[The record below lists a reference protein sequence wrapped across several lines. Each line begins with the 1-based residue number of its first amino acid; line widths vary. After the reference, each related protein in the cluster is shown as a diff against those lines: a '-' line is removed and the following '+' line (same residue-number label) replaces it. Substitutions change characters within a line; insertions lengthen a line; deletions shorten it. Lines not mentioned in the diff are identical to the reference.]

1 MKNLD
6 IGYRAFEE
14 FSKLLDD
21 YEEIRSFVMKASAQN
36 EQSKE
41 HLQGTT
47 TICKVD
53 PEWIEKIKDL
63 LPFVSNA
70 ILENRQ
76 FVKSEGELVPIEK
89 VRTVGKDSVIDLA
102 KHSNY
107 ITKRP
112 QDTGGKVIPDKLLMP
127 KKEDDF
133 ALYENRFLY
142 SLLVYLSQFVE
153 IRYEEIKK
161 LCGKYSVKLEFGKEF
176 EYSDGGGITIGI
188 QMQEE
193 RFNDTCA
200 VKRSKSADALSDI
213 QSIISITKSLLN
225 TSLMK
230 TISKA
235 SLVRPPI
242 VQTNIIR
249 FDHNFN
255 KSLELYQYLT
265 SYSEKGYTVETIPVS
280 VSPFPFRMEDTYAKL
295 VYLTS
300 FLSYLYSNDLKEEL
314 EKHYQDFKTQ
324 KKKEEEERI
333 LGQIR
338 RIKNSIKASG
348 MTSEEYIFLLEK
360 GQKILQQKLS
370 DKEDEEERRRLEF
383 AKKVEELEAD
393 YRNWIQKEKVE
404 LEDGYGKQIQDLKN
418 QLFRSEEETNNR
430 IRQLETRFEQER
442 QNLKNELQKEKDA
455 FWKECQEKVEKS
467 DKEKQLMGTAMNE
480 LKKENDFLV
489 IEVRSLRKM
498 NGIQEDI
505 DITRKENFLIL
516 EKEKKAFDSFY
527 KDAWKKTKKSI
538 RKRILPL
545 KEEDKRK
552 DKKK

>member
-112 QDTGGKVIPDKLLMP
+112 QDTGGKIIPDKLLMP

-235 SLVRPPI
+235 SLVRPI
-242 VQTNIIR
+242 SSGLTTISTNP
-249 FDHNFN
+249 
-255 KSLELYQYLT
+255 L
-265 SYSEKGYTVETIPVS
+265 
-280 VSPFPFRMEDTYAKL
+280 
-295 VYLTS
+295 S
-300 FLSYLYSNDLKEEL
+300 FIN
-314 EKHYQDFKTQ
+314 T
-324 KKKEEEERI
+324 
-333 LGQIR
+333 
-338 RIKNSIKASG
+338 
-348 MTSEEYIFLLEK
+348 
-360 GQKILQQKLS
+360 
-370 DKEDEEERRRLEF
+370 
-383 AKKVEELEAD
+383 
-393 YRNWIQKEKVE
+393 
-404 LEDGYGKQIQDLKN
+404 
-418 QLFRSEEETNNR
+418 
-430 IRQLETRFEQER
+430 
-442 QNLKNELQKEKDA
+442 
-455 FWKECQEKVEKS
+455 
-467 DKEKQLMGTAMNE
+467 
-480 LKKENDFLV
+480 
-489 IEVRSLRKM
+489 
-498 NGIQEDI
+498 
-505 DITRKENFLIL
+505 
-516 EKEKKAFDSFY
+516 
-527 KDAWKKTKKSI
+527 
-538 RKRILPL
+538 
-545 KEEDKRK
+545 
-552 DKKK
+552 